1 MVRGKIVNEF
11 NEQVGKYNI
20 NGVNEYSVTMYNVFI
35 GFMTK
40 IQLVNYILKLNL
52 FYEETKVI

>member
-40 IQLVNYILKLNL
+40 MQLVNYILKLNL
-52 FYEETKVI
+52 FYEETKAI